1 MDGKNVFGVIPLA
14 GVSRRATSPLC
25 VFRVC
30 AGGLYGSR
38 PASVGRHVI
47 LQNQCRSCMRQD
59 NCGWCADPDGNGVGV
74 CMEGG
79 LTGK

>member
-38 PASVGRHVI
+38 PASVGRHVSSRI
-47 LQNQCRSCMRQD
+47 S
-59 NCGWCADPDGNGVGV
+59 ADLV
-74 CMEGG
+74 
-79 LTGK
+79 